1 MCSFPLEAFVCRDVI
16 LNTFFTKR
24 KDSYFIHVILTVTII
39 IFSILFSF
47 TTNCLGVVLELNVI
61 IIRFLNFIKI
71 FFFILK
77 HLKLKKGA
85 LVATNLA
92 YIMPSLCCIFY
103 NYKNDHKIKNY
114 ILPGLIFLFGIIIN
128 ISGLVS
134 IIDKIKDGY
143 TCSKGVEYAYCHNTS
158 NMTHFKNN

>member
-1 MCSFPLEAFVCRDVI
+1 
-16 LNTFFTKR
+16 
-24 KDSYFIHVILTVTII
+24 
-39 IFSILFSF
+39 
-47 TTNCLGVVLELNVI
+47 
-61 IIRFLNFIKI
+61 
-71 FFFILK
+71 
-77 HLKLKKGA
+77 
-85 LVATNLA
+85 
-92 YIMPSLCCIFY
+92 MPSLCCIFY

-158 NMTHFKNN
+158 NMTHFMTHN